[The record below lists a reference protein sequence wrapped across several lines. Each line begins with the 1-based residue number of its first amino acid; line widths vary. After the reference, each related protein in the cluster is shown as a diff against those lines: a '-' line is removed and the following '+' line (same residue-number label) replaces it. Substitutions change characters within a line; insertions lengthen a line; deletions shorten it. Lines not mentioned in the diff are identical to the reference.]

1 MVRLIR
7 SFVFPGCFSYFLM
20 VMPKQYDQ
28 ARVKAA
34 FDKWCQQ
41 ICAAFEPHE
50 PINIIG
56 IRTRGET
63 LAERLAR
70 AMACCGFSK
79 IERGVLDITL
89 YRDDLSEIG
98 PRPLVR
104 PSEMNLQLDG
114 VPVLL
119 VDDVL
124 FTGRSVR
131 AALDALTDFGRP
143 SVIKL
148 AVLVD
153 RGGRELPIQADF
165 VGLTL
170 KNVPRDH
177 RVNVLLSEDDGRDG
191 IVVET
196 KQS

>member
-1 MVRLIR
+1 MGSICLSWAFLIT
-7 SFVFPGCFSYFLM
+7 SVAMSKLF
-20 VMPKQYDQ
+20 DQ
-28 ARVKAA
+28 ARVKSA
-34 FDKWCQQ
+34 FDAWCRA
-41 ICAAFEPHE
+41 ICAAFPPHE

-70 AMACCGFSK
+70 AMASCGFSK
-79 IERGVLDITL
+79 IGRGVLDITL

-98 PRPLVR
+98 PRPMVR
-104 PSEMNLQLDG
+104 PSEMNVQLDG

-124 FTGRSVR
+124 FTGRSAR
-131 AALDALTDFGRP
+131 AALDALTDYGRP

-170 KNVPRDH
+170 KDVPRDH
-177 RVNVLLSEDDGRDG
+177 RVNVQLCEDDGCDR
-191 IVVET
+191 IVVEP
-196 KQS
+196 KP